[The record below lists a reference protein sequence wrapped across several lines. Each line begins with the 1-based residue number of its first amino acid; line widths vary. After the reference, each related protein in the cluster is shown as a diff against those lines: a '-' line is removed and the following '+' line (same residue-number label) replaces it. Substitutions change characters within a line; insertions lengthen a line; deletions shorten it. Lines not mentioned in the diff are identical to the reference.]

1 MKIIIIGGVAGGAT
15 AAARL
20 RRLNENDEIIIFEK
34 DEYISFANCGLPYY
48 IGDVISE
55 RNNLLVQTIEGMH
68 KRFNLDIRN
77 FSEVVEINPQNK
89 TVNVKKT
96 KTGEEYVESFDKLII
111 STGANPIKPPIK
123 GSDEADNIFVLRN
136 VPDTDM
142 IKTYVNNNEIKEA
155 VVIGG
160 GFIGIEMAENL
171 HELGVKV
178 TVVEKAAQVLAPL
191 DFEMA
196 QIVHMELNDKGIS
209 LILGDGI
216 SVFENK
222 GKNIV
227 LESNTKLN
235 TDLTILAIGV
245 VPTNYLAKG
254 KFDLGPRGH
263 IITTENFNIVENGIK
278 NDDIFAI
285 GDVVEVVDFID
296 NSKTAVPLAW
306 GANRQGRIVADYIN
320 GLDIKP
326 SKIQGTAVAKVL
338 DLVIATTGNNEN
350 RLKSKGINYKA
361 IHAHRGNHAGY
372 YPGAKN
378 IALKLIFDNET
389 KKILGAQA
397 VGGAGTEKRIDV
409 ISTAMKLGATIYD
422 LADLE
427 LCYAPPF
434 SSAKDPVNILGYIA
448 ENVSDDVYKVVHWNE
463 IDEIASSGAYLLDV
477 RMDYEYDFGHIE
489 GAVNIAVDDLRAN
502 LDKLPQ
508 DKDTPIYVNCQVGL
522 RAYIAIKIL
531 AGNGYT
537 NLYNLSGGYG
547 TYATAKYK
555 VK

>member
-196 QIVHMELNDKGIS
+196 QIVHMELNDNGIS

-216 SVFENK
+216 SAFENK

-350 RLKSKGINYKA
+350 RLKSKGINYTA

-372 YPGAKN
+372 YPGSKN